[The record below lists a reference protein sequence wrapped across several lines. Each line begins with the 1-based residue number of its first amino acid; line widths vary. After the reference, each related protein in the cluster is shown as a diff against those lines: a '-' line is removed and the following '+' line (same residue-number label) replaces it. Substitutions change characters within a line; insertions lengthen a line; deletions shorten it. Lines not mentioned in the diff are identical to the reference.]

1 MNTQP
6 KQTFKKNLALV
17 FDEDFSTR
25 SLKWNNWVDYLI
37 IVMIVISTVAVFLGT
52 FKLSSAWQKALNVVD
67 WIVQIFFTIEVSLRI
82 WSADE
87 IDPKYKGFKGRIKYC
102 LSFYGLIDFL
112 STYPMWIGMVFP
124 MIPVKLLQ
132 LFRVLRVVRL
142 FRVFRYM
149 KAFRFLGEAVSSK
162 KRELFVS
169 LMFLVIVTIVL
180 SFTLFLVEHNANPDM
195 VGNGWR
201 SIVWSFAKYIGD
213 PGQIADEPLVTTGG
227 KIISLIVGVM
237 GIAIFAVPIGLLSS
251 GFSEAIE
258 KDRRSEEL
266 DELRERMGKAFRRSA
281 SLTLRE
287 YLNKQPDKGGEKLK
301 VMNLVPQYV
310 PVSKLQVRQ
319 GMDMKDITE
328 VCRKFPEFSLKN
340 LAQIH
345 GEEEAIN
352 TVDRFVVEAIPINRN
367 YGCCVDRGS
376 KVTILSTSS
385 WDEVGMGHFCYYLA
399 LLGGFNYIGKEIDAY
414 PDEADSFY
422 NYSKELLYN
431 KKKREEY
438 PAKEVDVHLV
448 FDKKASFRSEFEE
461 DLKICCKGEISWVV
475 IITEHIKNSANSVDI
490 HLAESLRDG
499 SDPTVDDKD
508 GYLRLCGLMDE
519 AMKELNLTVQQSSQR
534 YPLMKKNIGYHI
546 RKKINS
552 NANCFVLRPSSELIN
567 SAQELPMAYRLAMLL
582 SEVLDGGHGITDDD
596 EKDLKT
602 VGFGYKEKNYAKAK

>member
-37 IVMIVISTVAVFLGT
+37 IVMIVISTVGVFMGT
-52 FKLSSAWQKALNVVD
+52 FELSSAWQKALNVVD

-82 WSADE
+82 WAADE
-87 IDPKYKGFKGRIKYC
+87 IDPKYKGFKGRIRYC

-132 LFRVLRVVRL
+132 LFRVLRVARL

-227 KIISLIVGVM
+227 KIISLIVGIM

-258 KDRRSEEL
+258 KDARAEEL
-266 DELRERMGKAFRRSA
+266 DDLRKRMGKAFRRTTPK
-281 SLTLRE
+281 TLRE
-287 YLNKQPDKGGEKLK
+287 YLNKLPDKGGEKLK

-310 PVSKLQVRQ
+310 PVSRLQVRQ
-319 GMDMKDITE
+319 GMDMKDITD
-328 VCRKFPEFSLKN
+328 VCRKFPEFRLKN
-340 LAQIH
+340 LAQIYS
-345 GEEEAIN
+345 EEEALD
-352 TVDRFVVEAIPINRN
+352 TADRFVVETLPKNRN
-367 YGCCVDRGS
+367 YGYCFDRKS
-376 KVTILSTSS
+376 KVTILCTSS

-399 LLGGFNYIGKEIDAY
+399 VLGGFNYIVKEIEAD

-422 NYSKELLYN
+422 NYSEEPLYN
-431 KKKREEY
+431 KMKRAEFS
-438 PAKEVDVHLV
+438 PKDKEALKVL
-448 FDKKASFRSEFEE
+448 DKKAAFRSAFEK
-461 DLKICCKGEISWVV
+461 DLQACCKGENSWVV
-475 IITEHIKNSANSVDI
+475 VVTEHAKNSANTVDI
-490 HLAESLRDG
+490 HLADTRRDG
-499 SDPTVDDKD
+499 SNPSVDDKET
-508 GYLRLCGLMDE
+508 YQRLCGLIDE
-519 AMKELNLTVQQSSQR
+519 AMKEFNLTVEQPSQR

-546 RKKINS
+546 RKEVNP
-552 NANCFVLRPSSELIN
+552 NANYFVLRPSSELVN
-567 SAQELPMAYRLAMLL
+567 GAHEMPVAYRLAMLL
-582 SEVLDGGHGITDDD
+582 SETLDGSRGITDDD
-596 EKDLKT
+596 VKDLKA
-602 VGFGYKEKNYAKAK
+602 VGFGYKEKNYV